1 MDPKKKK
8 GRENEHGRGRL
19 GKNECYKH
27 LFTSKLIKSR
37 WNGKFQNQYQ
47 KKKKKKAFKYQIINK
62 NMEMMIK
69 NFPPLRLLAQ
79 MALQEVLL
87 SFQKK
92 RSKFQGI
99 VNFCLIPTTQ
109 KSRKR
114 AHYISKP
121 DKYKPK
127 EKKNHTNI

>member
-1 MDPKKKK
+1 MESSK
-8 GRENEHGRGRL
+8 
-19 GKNECYKH
+19 
-27 LFTSKLIKSR
+27 TST
-37 WNGKFQNQYQ
+37 
-47 KKKKKKAFKYQIINK
+47 KKKKKKAFKYPIINK
-62 NMEMMIK
+62 KIEMMIK
-69 NFPPLRLLAQ
+69 NFPPQRLLAQ

-127 EKKNHTNI
+127 EKKNHRNI